1 MKRDSETG
9 GGSEY
14 RRRMGY
20 PYDGVDLREHPE
32 QYRVGRGE
40 QGVFHAE
47 PYKGELLPL
56 WKFRDEEAASESSEA
71 IYQKFLEYRADDDFV
86 GMDVAR
92 KYLQMGWT
100 RSLRYA
106 KYRGGKKSRP
116 LEEADQEKLR
126 CATIFKT
133 LYDRVRTD
141 DRYSEMKEEHRR
153 RNE

>member
-1 MKRDSETG
+1 
-9 GGSEY
+9 
-14 RRRMGY
+14 MGY

-32 QYRVGRGE
+32 AYRVGRGE

-56 WKFRDEEAASESSEA
+56 WSFKTEEAARQSSEK
-71 IYQKFLEYRADDDFV
+71 IYAKFEEYRAEDDFV

-106 KYRGGKKSRP
+106 KYKGGNKSRP
-116 LEEADQEKLR
+116 FDEPDPEKLQ
-126 CATIFKT
+126 CASIFKAF
-133 LYDRVRTD
+133 YDRVRKD
-141 DRYSEMKEEHRR
+141 DKYIEMKQLHRENDLEEKRP
-153 RNE
+153 